1 MTDNESLRFDPPG
14 DGPWQLDS
22 SHFDRPFPRY
32 RSDLVVQGF
41 EEGQARWFER
51 TGVPMK
57 AIHIAIVNGFPY
69 AQLVPLVGKPSDML
83 KPPPPK
89 WLVSILTALHPG
101 FRRRAKTARR
111 WLESRGWRD
120 EVKQWDEEIKPRL
133 MKRFAALEAVKL
145 SRASDAQLI
154 EHLHECGEAVTDNF
168 REHFNTNGTTIYP
181 VGAFLRDASK
191 WTDCTSAELLD
202 AIRGTEVSSET
213 DEALDR
219 LAVALRKDPE
229 GAGLLNGG
237 RTPAEAIAELRSR
250 DDIVGQAAEAW
261 LRKVENRSVA
271 TADVGTPIGAE
282 VPELLLE
289 NVRHA
294 VASTAPR
301 EAAGSAD
308 ASAIRAQVPEE
319 HRARFDELIT
329 EARLVY
335 RLRDERSTLLDS
347 WATGLL
353 RRALVEAGKRLAERG
368 KLLQANHVIDLE
380 HGELARL
387 LIESVGPTA
396 DAIAARVAQR
406 ESLKID
412 DAPDVL
418 GADRRLPP
426 PPKEMFGGPLG
437 ELLSALS
444 HYMEHMEED
453 APAPEQ
459 PQRGT
464 LTGFAASAGS
474 YRGRACIVSEPDQFN
489 KVKPGDV
496 LIARATMPAYNVLLP
511 IVGAIVT
518 DKGGTL
524 CHAAIVS
531 REYGIP
537 AVVGT
542 RDATKQLEDGMMVT
556 VDGDAGTVT
565 F

>member
-1 MTDNESLRFDPPG
+1 MTDEATIEFVPPG

-51 TGVPMK
+51 IGVPMK

-69 AQLVPLVGKPSDML
+69 AQIVPLVGKPSDML

-89 WLVSILTALHPG
+89 WLISIMSALHPG
-101 FRRRAKTARR
+101 FRRRAKAARR
-111 WLESRGWRD
+111 WLEARGWRD
-120 EVKQWDEEIKPRL
+120 EVKQWDEETKPRL
-133 MKRFAALEAVKL
+133 MGRFAALEAVEL
-145 SRASDAQLI
+145 SSASDALLL
-154 EHLHECGEAVTDNF
+154 EHLHECGEVVVDNF

-191 WTDCTSAELLD
+191 WTECTSAELLD
-202 AIRGTEVSSET
+202 TIRGTEVSTEA
-213 DEALDR
+213 DEALER
-219 LAVALRKDPE
+219 FAAALRKEPE
-229 GAGLLNGG
+229 GAELLNGG
-237 RTPAEAIAELRSR
+237 RSPAEAIAELRSR
-250 DDIVGQAAEAW
+250 DDAVGQAAEAW
-261 LRKVENRSVA
+261 LQKVENRSVA

-282 VPELLLE
+282 VPELLIE

-301 EAAGSAD
+301 ESAGSSD
-308 ASAIRAQVPEE
+308 VSAIRAQVPEE
-319 HRARFDELIT
+319 HRARFDELLT
-329 EARLVY
+329 EAKLVY
-335 RLRDERSTLLDS
+335 RLRDERSALLDS

-353 RRALVEAGKRLAERG
+353 RRALVEAGKRLAERD
-368 KLLQANHVIDLE
+368 KLLHRNHVIDLE
-380 HGELARL
+380 HDELASL
-387 LIESVGPTA
+387 LIDSVGPTA
-396 DAIAARVAQR
+396 DAIAARVTHR

-412 DAPDVL
+412 DAPEML
-418 GADRRLPP
+418 NADQPPPP
-426 PPKEMFGGPLG
+426 PPKDMFGGPLG

-444 HYMEHMEED
+444 HYLENMEMD
-453 APAPEQ
+453 APAPER
-459 PQRGT
+459 PQQGT

-474 YRGRACIVSEPDQFN
+474 YSGPACIVSEPDQFN

-537 AVVGT
+537 SVVGT

-556 VDGDAGTVT
+556 VDGNAGTVT